1 MNAVWPLQD
10 AKNKFSSVV
19 EQALHHGP
27 QLVTRHGKE
36 AVVVLS
42 ASEFRKLTKPSESL
56 RTFLE
61 KSPLRSTPLDLDR
74 NRDHGRKISL

>member
-10 AKNKFSSVV
+10 AKNKFSSMV

-36 AVVVLS
+36 AVVVVA
-42 ASEFRKLTKPSESL
+42 ASEFRKLNKPSESL
-56 RTFLE
+56 RSFFS
-61 KSPLRSTPLDLDR
+61 KSPLCSARLDLER
-74 NRDHGRKISL
+74 SRDPGRKVAL